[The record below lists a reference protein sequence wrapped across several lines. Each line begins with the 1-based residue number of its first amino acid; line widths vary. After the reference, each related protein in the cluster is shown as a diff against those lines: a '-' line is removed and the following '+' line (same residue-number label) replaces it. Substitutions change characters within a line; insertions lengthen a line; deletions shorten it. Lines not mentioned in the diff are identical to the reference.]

1 MLLDEILPQYD
12 FTDVHAIK
20 IKASQEVAYRAFT
33 QITLSEI
40 SGIVRLLFFLRE
52 LPWKIA
58 RKEEASLTFDIHK
71 PMLSQMLTHNFTLI
85 TEQAPE
91 EIVFGLIVSR
101 KIGTFVDG
109 YNGTEK
115 LPENP
120 EEFLAFH
127 HPDYLSVVANFL
139 ITPAETPGF
148 TIVRT
153 ESRTKAWSPQAK
165 KDFTPYWRIIR
176 PFSGLIRE
184 LWLRGIQRRAIKIS
198 PSEETTGI
206 LFIGGLVK

>member
-1 MLLDEILPQYD
+1 MLLDDILPEFD
-12 FTDVHAIK
+12 FTEVHSIR
-20 IKASQEVAYRAFT
+20 IKASREVAYQAFT
-33 QITLSEI
+33 QVTLAEI

-71 PMLSQMLTHNFTLI
+71 PMLAQMLTGNFLLI
-85 TEQAPE
+85 TEKVPE

-109 YNGTEK
+109 YNGAEK
-115 LPENP
+115 LPENA
-120 EEFLAFH
+120 EEFLVFH

-148 TIVRT
+148 VTVRT
-153 ESRTKAWSPQAK
+153 ESRTRAWSPQAK
-165 KDFTPYWRIIR
+165 RDFTPYWRIIR
-176 PFSGLIRE
+176 PFSGLIRR
-184 LWLRGIQRRAIKIS
+184 LWLSGIKRRAVRINISEGLSRELVEGGVIK
-198 PSEETTGI
+198 
-206 LFIGGLVK
+206 